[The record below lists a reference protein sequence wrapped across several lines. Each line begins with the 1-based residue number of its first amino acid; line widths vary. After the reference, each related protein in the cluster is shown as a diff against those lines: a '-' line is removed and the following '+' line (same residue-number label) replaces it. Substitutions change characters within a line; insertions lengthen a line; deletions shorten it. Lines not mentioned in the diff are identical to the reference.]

1 MYVIFKQLYLQ
12 WFSIKEEPPSSI
24 RMDRLRP
31 MDSHRMPM
39 DLQVVMATAK
49 KEEVYTQMVAAI
61 TPSSSNSSSS
71 CSNSNSSRCWTMI

>member
-24 RMDRLRP
+24 RMDRLTR
-31 MDSHRMPM
+31 MDSRRMPM

-49 KEEVYTQMVAAI
+49 KEEVYTQVVAAI
-61 TPSSSNSSSS
+61 TPSSSNSSS
-71 CSNSNSSRCWTMI
+71 CSNSNRCWTMI